1 MSNHFSVIL
10 AEDEPRILQFMQ
22 KKIEELDPRFEI
34 IATARNGMDA
44 LSVAE
49 ELRPHVLFTDVKMP
63 VMDGLTL
70 LSRMKDSSPETKC
83 IIVSGYREFDY
94 VREALRMEAVD
105 YLLKPISAHELA
117 RILKT
122 LAMDFEYA
130 SQEEEAY
137 AIASAVSNKLDIDHV
152 SRSLMETR
160 FRMLLLCVGPLMNNA
175 SQISHS
181 RVFINIWKKTELYS
195 LMNQNQITLHRK
207 WVCYGW
213 SVNQKYII
221 WDAQEGSIS
230 ESSLYR
236 FLQTVE
242 GNVNGYQVNL
252 CELPAEIR
260 INQLHQGALT
270 LQENL
275 NRSLVVGRSGIIENQ
290 KDSSSHTFPQ
300 ILPPAQLQLLKKLIA
315 SYRRDDIRCHV
326 FELLDSWKEKQ
337 YPQTVIENG
346 LRQLLRAFLSSQ
358 SNPDELK
365 LYLAEYSILGSLS
378 VCRTFPDIYT
388 DIWEAAEHLMDQESS
403 LKDYSTRTADDMET
417 YIRQH
422 YTEDISLESMADMF
436 GFNAIYLN
444 RIFKREKNITPIQF
458 LINLRM
464 EKAKELIR
472 EHTDWDFTLISESVG
487 YHDTHYFSRAF
498 KKAEEISPSEYRN
511 LFLPPTPNPPQGIKE
526 PPSRQ

>member
-83 IIVSGYREFDY
+83 IIVSGYRDFDY

-105 YLLKPISAHELA
+105 YLLKPISDHELA

-181 RVFINIWKKTELYS
+181 RVFINIWKKT
-195 LMNQNQITLHRK
+195 
-207 WVCYGW
+207 
-213 SVNQKYII
+213 
-221 WDAQEGSIS
+221 
-230 ESSLYR
+230 
-236 FLQTVE
+236 
-242 GNVNGYQVNL
+242 
-252 CELPAEIR
+252 
-260 INQLHQGALT
+260 
-270 LQENL
+270 
-275 NRSLVVGRSGIIENQ
+275 
-290 KDSSSHTFPQ
+290 
-300 ILPPAQLQLLKKLIA
+300 
-315 SYRRDDIRCHV
+315 
-326 FELLDSWKEKQ
+326 
-337 YPQTVIENG
+337 
-346 LRQLLRAFLSSQ
+346 Q
-358 SNPDELK
+358 S
-365 LYLAEYSILGSLS
+365 A
-378 VCRTFPDIYT
+378 
-388 DIWEAAEHLMDQESS
+388 
-403 LKDYSTRTADDMET
+403 
-417 YIRQH
+417 
-422 YTEDISLESMADMF
+422 
-436 GFNAIYLN
+436 
-444 RIFKREKNITPIQF
+444 
-458 LINLRM
+458 
-464 EKAKELIR
+464 
-472 EHTDWDFTLISESVG
+472 
-487 YHDTHYFSRAF
+487 
-498 KKAEEISPSEYRN
+498 
-511 LFLPPTPNPPQGIKE
+511 
-526 PPSRQ
+526 SRQSR